1 MQTRKRIAQVLA
13 SVGSLILFVGA
24 ALHSTLGYHAIFGP
38 LQGTT
43 APQENVQ
50 GLKTIWFLYAW
61 HSVAI
66 GIVALLAAFVQRLP
80 HRAILLVCGII
91 TLGDAAGIYAVLGVF
106 VGDEISFS
114 CAVAF
119 LAAAALFPSEQH

>member
-1 MQTRKRIAQVLA
+1 MQNRKRIAQVLT
-13 SVGSLILFVGA
+13 SLGGLILFVGA
-24 ALHSTLGYHAIFGP
+24 ALHSTLGYHAIFDP
-38 LQGTT
+38 LRGTA

-66 GIVALLAAFVQRLP
+66 GIIAILAAFVRGLP

-91 TLGDAAGIYAVLGVF
+91 TLGDAAGIFAALGVF
-106 VGDEISFS
+106 IGDEISFS
-114 CAVAF
+114 CAIAF
-119 LAAAALFPSEQH
+119 LAGAALFPTAQS

>member
-1 MQTRKRIAQVLA
+1 MPKRIGRALA
-13 SVGSLILFVGA
+13 CLGSLILFVGA
-24 ALHSTLGYHAIFGP
+24 ALHSTLGYRAIFGP
-38 LQGTT
+38 LQGTA

-61 HSVAI
+61 HGVAI
-66 GIVALLAAFVQRLP
+66 GIVALLAAFVRGLP

-91 TLGDAAGIYAVLGVF
+91 TLGDAAGIYAALGVF
-106 VGDEISFS
+106 IGDEISFS

-119 LAAAALFPSEQH
+119 LAAAALFPSEQQ

>member
-1 MQTRKRIAQVLA
+1 MQTRKRIAQALA
-13 SVGSLILFVGA
+13 SLGSLILFVGA
-24 ALHSTLGYHAIFGP
+24 SLHSTLGYRAIFGP

-43 APQENVQ
+43 APPENVQ
-50 GLKTIWFLYAW
+50 ALKTIWVLYAW

-66 GIVALLAAFVQRLP
+66 GIVALLAAFVRGLP

-91 TLGDAAGIYAVLGVF
+91 TLGDATGTYAALGAF
-106 VGDEISFS
+106 IGDEISFS
-114 CAVAF
+114 CAVAL